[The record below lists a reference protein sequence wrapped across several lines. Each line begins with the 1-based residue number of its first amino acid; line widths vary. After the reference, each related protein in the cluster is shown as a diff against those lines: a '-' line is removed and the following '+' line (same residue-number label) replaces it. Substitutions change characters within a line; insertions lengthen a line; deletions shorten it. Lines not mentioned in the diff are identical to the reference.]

1 MRRKY
6 YKAGFTLVEL
16 LAAMAIIAVI
26 VSMVY
31 GSYRATC
38 ESTRRHQSRIEL
50 CRKAEV
56 VLTGIARQIR
66 CCWAPTPEDHL
77 QPPAEIVA
85 NTTADPEKT
94 PPRKIPE
101 YFSAGAGSQGGQF
114 LSMLTTAKAVSEAD
128 NPYGLFQVRYKFD
141 RTARTLY
148 QSRSVFAGITEDKPQ
163 NKNYQPVAEGI
174 RSVELTVFDGRK
186 WRNSFSYQ
194 KEKKLPCAV
203 RIEITCENKSNRSQ
217 TFAVTSVLTCRT
229 TTGDTAQT
237 VDLIWGER

>member
-1 MRRKY
+1 MRRRY

-16 LAAMAIIAVI
+16 LVAMAIIAVI

-38 ESTRRHQSRIEL
+38 ESTCRHQSRIEL

-56 VLTGIARQIR
+56 ALTGIARQIR
-66 CCWAPTPEDHL
+66 CCWAPTPEDRL
-77 QPPAEIVA
+77 QPPAAIIA
-85 NTTADPEKT
+85 NTTAHHEKT

-101 YFSAGAGSQGGQF
+101 YFSAGADPQGGRF
-114 LSMLTTAKAVSEAD
+114 LSMVTTAKAISEQD

-141 RTARTLY
+141 KTTRTLY
-148 QSRSVFAGITEDKPQ
+148 QSRSVFAGIIEDKPQ
-163 NKNYQPVAEGI
+163 NKNYQPVAEGV
-174 RSVELTVFDGRK
+174 RSLELTVFDGRK

-203 RIEITCENKSNRSQ
+203 RIEITCGNKSNRLQ
-217 TFAVTSVLTCRT
+217 TFAVTSVPTCT
-229 TTGDTAQT
+229 PTTGDTAQT